1 MPLPSLKDQFAALI
15 ATPSVSCTQPALDQS
30 NRAVIDLLAGWLGD
44 LGFACEIQQVSPGK
58 FNLLASHGSGPGG
71 LVLAGHSD
79 TVPYDPQLWKTDP
92 LQLTEVGDRWVG
104 LGSCDMKGFFALVV
118 EAVQPLLAHDF
129 KQPLLILATCDEE
142 SSMAGARALAEA
154 GRPLGRAAVIGEPTG
169 LRPIRMHK
177 GILMERIDILG
188 RSGHSSDPTLGHSAM
203 EAMHAVMS
211 ELMGLRQQW
220 QQAYRNPQFSVPQPT
235 LNFGCIHGGD
245 NPNRI
250 CGQCALEFD
259 LRPLPGMDVEQ
270 LRAAIRQKLAPLA
283 EQHQVRIDYTPL
295 FPEAPAFEQA
305 ADAELVRLAERLT
318 GHRAEAVAFA
328 TEAPYFQ
335 SLGCEAL
342 VLGPGDIACAHQPG
356 EYLEMS
362 RIEPTVRLLRELI
375 QHYCLSPAIPPSIQT
390 LTQGD
395 RA

>member
-15 ATPSVSCTQPALDQS
+15 AAPSVSCTQPALDQS

-44 LGFACEIQQVSPGK
+44 LGFACDIQQVTPGK
-58 FNLLASHGSGPGG
+58 FNLLASYGSGPGG

-79 TVPYDPQLWKTDP
+79 TVPYDPQLWQTDP
-92 LQLTEVGDRWVG
+92 LKLTEVDGRWVG
-104 LGSCDMKGFFALVV
+104 LGSCDMKGFFALII
-118 EAVQPLLAHDF
+118 EAVQPLLANDF

-142 SSMAGARALAEA
+142 SSMSGARALAAA

-169 LRPIRMHK
+169 LKPIRLHK
-177 GILMERIDILG
+177 GVMMERIDILG
-188 RSGHSSDPTLGHSAM
+188 RSGHSSDPRLGHSAL
-203 EAMHAVMS
+203 EAMHQVMG
-211 ELMGLRQQW
+211 ELMNLRQQW
-220 QQAYRNPQFSVPQPT
+220 QKEFNNAQFSVPQPT

-259 LRPLPGMDVEQ
+259 LRPLPGMDPEA

-283 EQHQVRIDYTPL
+283 EQHQVKIDYAPL
-295 FPEAPAFEQA
+295 FPEVPPFEQA
-305 ADAELVRLAERLT
+305 ADAELVQVAERLT
-318 GHRAEAVAFA
+318 GHRAEAVAFG
-328 TEAPYFQ
+328 TEAPYLQ
-335 SLGCEAL
+335 RLGCETL

-362 RIEPTVRLLRELI
+362 RLQPTVRLLRELI
-375 QHYCLSPAIPPSIQT
+375 EHYCLSPVIA
-390 LTQGD
+390 
-395 RA
+395 R

>member
-15 ATPSVSCTQPALDQS
+15 ATPSVSCTQSALDQS

-44 LGFACEIQQVSPGK
+44 LGFACDIQQVAPGK
-58 FNLLASHGSGPGG
+58 FNLLASYGSGPGG

-79 TVPYDPQLWKTDP
+79 TVPYDPGLWQTDP
-92 LQLTEVGDRWVG
+92 LKLTEVDGRWVG
-104 LGSCDMKGFFALVV
+104 LGSCDMKGFFALII
-118 EAVQPLLAHDF
+118 EAVQPLLTHDF

-142 SSMAGARALAEA
+142 SSMSGARALAEA
-154 GRPLGRAAVIGEPTG
+154 GQPLGRAAVIGEPTG
-169 LRPIRMHK
+169 LKPIRMHK
-177 GILMERIDILG
+177 GVMMERIDILG
-188 RSGHSSDPTLGHSAM
+188 RSGHSSDPSLGRSAM
-203 EAMHAVMS
+203 EAMHEVMG
-211 ELMGLRQQW
+211 ELMNLRRQW
-220 QQAYRNPQFSVPQPT
+220 QKDFNNAQFSVPQPT

-259 LRPLPGMDVEQ
+259 LRPLPGMDPEM

-283 EQHQVRIDYTPL
+283 EQHQVKIDYAPL
-295 FPEAPAFEQA
+295 FPEVPPFEQA

-318 GHRAEAVAFA
+318 GHRAEAVAFG
-328 TEAPYFQ
+328 TEAPYLQ
-335 SLGCEAL
+335 RLGCDTL

-362 RIEPTVRLLRELI
+362 RLQPTVRLLRELI
-375 QHYCLSPAIPPSIQT
+375 EHYCLNPVIA
-390 LTQGD
+390 
-395 RA
+395 R

>member
-1 MPLPSLKDQFAALI
+1 MPMPSLKEQFAALI
-15 ATPSVSCTQPALDQS
+15 AAPSVSCTQPALDQS

-44 LGFACEIQQVSPGK
+44 LGFACDIQQVTPGK
-58 FNLLASHGSGPGG
+58 FNLLASRGSGPGG

-79 TVPYDPQLWKTDP
+79 TVPYDPQLWQTDP
-92 LQLTEVGDRWVG
+92 LKLTEVDGRWVG
-104 LGSCDMKGFFALVV
+104 LGSCDMKGFFALVI

-142 SSMAGARALAEA
+142 SSMSGARALAAA

-169 LRPIRMHK
+169 LKPIRLHK
-177 GILMERIDILG
+177 GVMMERIDILG
-188 RSGHSSDPTLGHSAM
+188 RSGHSSDPGLGHSAL
-203 EAMHAVMS
+203 EAMHQVMS
-211 ELMGLRQQW
+211 ELMGLRRQW
-220 QQAYRNPQFSVPQPT
+220 QQQFNNAQFSVPQPT

-259 LRPLPGMDVEQ
+259 LRPLPGMDPEA
-270 LRAAIRQKLAPLA
+270 LRAAIREKIAPLA
-283 EQHQVRIDYTPL
+283 EQHQVRIDYAPL
-295 FPEAPAFEQA
+295 FPEVPPFEQS

-318 GHRAEAVAFA
+318 GHRAEAVAFG
-328 TEAPYFQ
+328 TEAPYLQ
-335 SLGCEAL
+335 RLGCETL

-362 RIEPTVRLLRELI
+362 RLQPTVRLLRELI
-375 QHYCLSPAIPPSIQT
+375 EHYCLSPVIA
-390 LTQGD
+390 
-395 RA
+395 R